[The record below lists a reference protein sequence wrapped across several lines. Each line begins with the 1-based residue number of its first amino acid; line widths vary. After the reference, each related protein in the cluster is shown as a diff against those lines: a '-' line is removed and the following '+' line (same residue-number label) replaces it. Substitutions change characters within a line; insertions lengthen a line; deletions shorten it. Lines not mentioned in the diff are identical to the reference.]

1 MQVWQTEDEL
11 NSHLKEQIEFL
22 RRSSQAYD
30 EGSASEGK
38 RLAVV
43 IRVLL
48 HDTRNSTSLLTL
60 LRKKGILFYDTS
72 LDYDPPN
79 LASTM
84 GLIMM
89 QIGPN
94 GARYVPPLDDGPP
107 IRYSKA
113 EITFE
118 EWWHK
123 IVLVDTKG
131 NKLTRKDLVLAV
143 SNKDGG
149 AHVDSKLNSAY
160 ADLTRFNS
168 LGWKSMQNGIEKD
181 FATKPELAS
190 IRQMSHEV
198 LKSLK
203 DEFPE
208 YFSK

>member
-1 MQVWQTEDEL
+1 MKVWQTEDEL
-11 NSHLKEQIEFL
+11 KSHLKEQIEFL

-30 EGSASEGK
+30 EGFTSEAK

-48 HDTRNSTSLLTL
+48 HDTQNSTSLLTFL
-60 LRKKGILFYDTS
+60 KKKDILFYDTS
-72 LDYDPPN
+72 LDYNPHN

-94 GARYVPPLDDGPP
+94 DARYVPPLDDGPP
-107 IRYSKA
+107 TRYHKA
-113 EITFE
+113 KVTFKK
-118 EWWHK
+118 WWNK
-123 IVLVDTKG
+123 IVFVDTKG

-149 AHVDSKLNSAY
+149 AHVNPKLNKAY
-160 ADLTRFNS
+160 ADMTRFDS
-168 LGWKSMQNGIEKD
+168 LGWKFIGGGIEKN
-181 FATKPELAS
+181 FATRPELAS
-190 IRQMSHEV
+190 VRQMSHEV

-208 YFSK
+208 YF